1 MKLLFNVPYISFDL
15 FGRIIKSIK
24 WHGEFKGSMDL
35 PLLSEG
41 MYSIVLKTKSW
52 TISKRFV
59 KL

>member
-1 MKLLFNVPYISFDL
+1 MKPLLIIDL

-24 WHGEFKGSMDL
+24 WNGDLKGSMEL

-41 MYSIVLKTKSW
+41 MYSIVLKTTAW